1 MINQLKRMDLTAQY
15 IGLRNNKKMK
25 MGHQRIRNGKPI
37 RNTQEIGKITK
48 KMVSVFNFT
57 EMEIN
62 MKEDGKLI
70 KEMDKEHFGFQKAK
84 IN

>member
-1 MINQLKRMDLTAQY
+1 
-15 IGLRNNKKMK
+15 
-25 MGHQRIRNGKPI
+25 
-37 RNTQEIGKITK
+37 
-48 KMVSVFNFT
+48 MVSVFNFT